1 MESILYKIITYP
13 QNSYII
19 LEGEKKAQQFYII
32 KEGRVNLK
40 KDYPVAGE
48 KPSEIIGPGDFF
60 GVVAS
65 MSQLPQIETAV
76 SLTPVVLIGVSFTKF
91 GELIQKNSPLALKII
106 RYFSKRLRQ
115 FDSRDTGIKAST
127 SSSSPDNLNILL
139 NLADY
144 YTNADQ
150 KQVAIYMLQSYLKN
164 LPNGEM
170 ASSAKEKLSALGASE
185 TMEESTGTNR
195 IFQDGQVVF
204 CENEPGN
211 DLYILQRGKVRIT
224 KFIKGNDVQLNVMKP
239 GDIFGEMAL
248 LENKPR
254 SASATAIEETE
265 LLVINKQNFEIMTVK
280 QPQLMT
286 RIITILSERIWNAYR
301 KILNSNL
308 PDMNARIL
316 DMLMIILEKSK
327 SKIGNNIGFDF
338 NVTFPEL
345 LKQLGISDDP
355 EKVSN
360 KFLTM
365 YKFIKLEDGIL
376 VCTDTSVLERQVST
390 LREKLKEIK
399 ILM

>member
-32 KEGRVNLK
+32 KEGRVKLK
-40 KDYPVAGE
+40 KDFPVAGE

-150 KQVAIYMLQSYLKN
+150 KQVAIYMLQCYLKN
-164 LPNGEM
+164 LPSGEM

-185 TMEESTGTNR
+185 TMEEPTGSNQ

-224 KFIKGNDVQLNVMKP
+224 KFIKGNDVQLNVMNP

-265 LLVINKQNFEIMTVK
+265 LLVINKQNFEIMTEK

-301 KILNSNL
+301 KIFNSNL

-327 SKIGNNIGFDF
+327 SKIGTNIAFDF
-338 NVTFPEL
+338 NISFPEL
-345 LKQLGISDDP
+345 LKQLGISEDP
-355 EKVSN
+355 EKVSKKILN
-360 KFLTM
+360 M
-365 YKFIKLEDGIL
+365 YKFLRLEDGIL
-376 VCTDTSVLERQVST
+376 VCKDTSVLERQVST
-390 LREKLKEIK
+390 LREKIK
-399 ILM
+399 DI

>member
-150 KQVAIYMLQSYLKN
+150 KQVAIYMLQCYLKN
-164 LPNGEM
+164 LPSGEM
-170 ASSAKEKLSALGASE
+170 ASSAKEKLLALGASE
-185 TMEESTGTNR
+185 TMEEPTGSNQ

-224 KFIKGNDVQLNVMKP
+224 KFIKGNDVQLNVMNP

-327 SKIGNNIGFDF
+327 SKIGTNIAFDF
-338 NVTFPEL
+338 NISFPEL
-345 LKQLGISDDP
+345 LKQLGISEDP
-355 EKVSN
+355 EKVSKKILN
-360 KFLTM
+360 M
-365 YKFIKLEDGIL
+365 YKFLRLEDGIL
-376 VCTDTSVLERQVST
+376 VCKDTSVLERQVST
-390 LREKLKEIK
+390 LREKIK
-399 ILM
+399 DI

>member
-1 MESILYKIITYP
+1 
-13 QNSYII
+13 
-19 LEGEKKAQQFYII
+19 
-32 KEGRVNLK
+32 
-40 KDYPVAGE
+40 
-48 KPSEIIGPGDFF
+48 
-60 GVVAS
+60 
-65 MSQLPQIETAV
+65 
-76 SLTPVVLIGVSFTKF
+76 
-91 GELIQKNSPLALKII
+91 
-106 RYFSKRLRQ
+106 
-115 FDSRDTGIKAST
+115 
-127 SSSSPDNLNILL
+127 
-139 NLADY
+139 
-144 YTNADQ
+144 
-150 KQVAIYMLQSYLKN
+150 MLQSYLKN

-195 IFQDGQVVF
+195 IFQDGQVIF

-308 PDMNARIL
+308 PDINARIL

-327 SKIGNNIGFDF
+327 AKVGNNIGFDF
-338 NVTFPEL
+338 NITFPEL
-345 LKQLGISDDP
+345 LKQLGINDDS

-399 ILM
+399 IIM